1 MKKRTKA
8 ILGGAAAL
16 LAIVAVISYSRL
28 SDGIEVDVFEARKG
42 TIEEYVTSVSAGT
55 VKSRQESTLSAEVGG
70 RVSKVLAAEGSSVRK
85 GDPLALLSDPEL
97 ERQAEAAR
105 SDVLSA
111 REGLREAE
119 AKRDEA
125 ERRYRAETARAANN
139 LRKAREDQRRASQL
153 FRGGFLS
160 KSDMET
166 ADTQLANAEEEAR
179 LAAAGEDAIRA
190 IGREIGSLKARVDS
204 AKTKAASLSDRL
216 EKLRITAPYAGIVI
230 RKTVEVGETKTP
242 GAPLFVLAD
251 PSDIFI
257 EAPIDESESAKI
269 KVGQKARLFP
279 DAYLGETFAGT
290 VSEIKPVVEVSKEVS
305 RANTIRVL
313 PESPAK
319 PLRLGMS
326 VDVEV
331 RTGGKDNVVLAPSAA
346 VMEREGQKFVF
357 VVVNGKA
364 VRRDVTT
371 GISNWDRT
379 EILGGISPGEAII
392 TSLEIKNL
400 APGSRVGIR
409 SRK

>member
-1 MKKRTKA
+1 MKRKFLA
-8 ILGGAAAL
+8 GGAVAL
-16 LAIVAVISYSRL
+16 LAIGAAFAYSRF
-28 SDGIEVDVFEARKG
+28 SGGIEVDVFEARKG

-70 RVSKVLAAEGSSVRK
+70 RTVKVFTAEGTSVGK

-97 ERQAEAAR
+97 ERQTEAAR

-119 AKRDEA
+119 ARRDEA

-139 LRKAREDQRRASQL
+139 LRKAKEDHQRASQL

-160 KSDMET
+160 KSEMET
-166 ADTQLANAEEEAR
+166 ADIRLANAEEDVR
-179 LAAAGEDAIRA
+179 LAAAGEDMLRA
-190 IGREIGSLKARVDS
+190 IGREIESLKARVDS
-204 AKTKAASLSDRL
+204 AKAKAASLADRL
-216 EKLRITAPYAGIVI
+216 EKLRIAAPYAGIVI

-251 PSDIFI
+251 PDDIYI
-257 EAPIDESESAKI
+257 ETPIDESETAKI
-269 KVGQKARLFP
+269 KVGQKAKLFP

-313 PESPAK
+313 PESPPK

-357 VVVNGKA
+357 VVVKGKA
-364 VRRDVTT
+364 VRKDVTT
-371 GISNWDRT
+371 GISNWERT
-379 EILGGISPGEAII
+379 EILGGISPGDAII

-400 APGSRVGIR
+400 GPGSRVGIR

>member
-8 ILGGAAAL
+8 ILVGSVAL
-16 LAIVAVISYSRL
+16 LPIVIAFAWSRF
-28 SDGIEVDVFEARKG
+28 SGGIEVDVFDARKG

-70 RVSKVLAAEGSSVRK
+70 RAVKVLAAEGTSVRK
-85 GDPLALLSDPEL
+85 GDLLALLTDPEL
-97 ERQAEAAR
+97 ERQAEASR

-119 AKRDEA
+119 ARRDEA
-125 ERRYRAETARAANN
+125 ERKTRAETARAANH
-139 LRKAREDQRRASQL
+139 LRKAKEDHQRASRL
-153 FRGGFLS
+153 FDGGFLS

-166 ADTQLANAEEEAR
+166 ADLQLGNAEEEAR

-190 IGREIGSLKARVDS
+190 IGREIESMKARVDS
-204 AKTKAASLSDRL
+204 AKAKAASLSDRL

-242 GAPLFVLAD
+242 GAPLFVLSD
-251 PSDIFI
+251 PSDIYI

-290 VSEIKPVVEVSKEVS
+290 VTEIKPVVEVSKEVS

-313 PESPAK
+313 ADSPAK

-346 VMEREGQKFVF
+346 VMEREGQKFLF
-357 VVVNGKA
+357 VAVKGKA
-364 VRRDVTT
+364 VRREVTT

>member
-16 LAIVAVISYSRL
+16 LAIVAAFSYYRL

-111 REGLREAE
+111 REGLWEAE

-125 ERRYRAETARAANN
+125 ERRYRAETGRAANN
-139 LRKAREDQRRASQL
+139 LRKAGEDQRRASQL

-166 ADTQLANAEEEAR
+166 ADMQLANAEEEAR
-179 LAAAGEDAIRA
+179 LAAAGEDAVRA
-190 IGREIGSLKARVDS
+190 IGREIGSLKARLDS

-251 PSDIFI
+251 PSDIYI

>member
-16 LAIVAVISYSRL
+16 LAVVAAIAYSRF
-28 SDGIEVDVFEARKG
+28 SGGIEVDVFDAKKG

-70 RVSKVLAAEGSSVRK
+70 RAVKVLAAEGTSVRK

-105 SDVLSA
+105 SDVLST
-111 REGLREAE
+111 REALREAE
-119 AKRDEA
+119 ARRDEA
-125 ERRYRAETARAANN
+125 ERKYRAETARAANN
-139 LRKAREDQRRASQL
+139 LHKAKEDHQRASRL

-166 ADTQLANAEEEAR
+166 ADMQLANAEEEAR

-190 IGREIGSLKARVDS
+190 IGREIESQKARVDS
-204 AKTKAASLSDRL
+204 AKAKAASLSDRL
-216 EKLRITAPYAGIVI
+216 EKLRITAPYTGIVI
-230 RKTVEVGETKTP
+230 RKAVEVGETKTP

-251 PSDIFI
+251 PSDIYI

-313 PESPAK
+313 PESPPK

-371 GISNWDRT
+371 GISNWERT

>member
-1 MKKRTKA
+1 MKRKFLA
-8 ILGGAAAL
+8 GGAVAL
-16 LAIVAVISYSRL
+16 LAIGAAFAYSRF
-28 SDGIEVDVFEARKG
+28 SGGIEVDVFEARKG

-70 RVSKVLAAEGSSVRK
+70 RTVKVFAAEGTSVRK

-97 ERQAEAAR
+97 ERQTEAAR

-119 AKRDEA
+119 ARRDEA

-139 LRKAREDQRRASQL
+139 LRKAKEDHQRASQL

-160 KSDMET
+160 KSEMET
-166 ADTQLANAEEEAR
+166 ADMRLANAEEDVR
-179 LAAAGEDAIRA
+179 LAAAGEDMLRA
-190 IGREIGSLKARVDS
+190 IGREIESLKARVDS
-204 AKTKAASLSDRL
+204 AKAKAASLADRL
-216 EKLRITAPYAGIVI
+216 EKLRIAAPYAGIVI

-251 PSDIFI
+251 PDDIYI
-257 EAPIDESESAKI
+257 ETPIDESETAKI
-269 KVGQKARLFP
+269 KVGQKAKLFP

-313 PESPAK
+313 PESSPK

-364 VRRDVTT
+364 VRKDVTT
-371 GISNWDRT
+371 GISNWERT
-379 EILGGISPGEAII
+379 EILGGISPGDAII

>member
-8 ILGGAAAL
+8 IVGGVVAI
-16 LAIVAVISYSRL
+16 LAIVAVFAYSRW
-28 SDGIEVDVFEARKG
+28 SGVIEVDVIEAGKG
-42 TIEEYVTSVSAGT
+42 RIEEYVTSVSAGT

-70 RVSKVLAAEGSSVRK
+70 RVSKVLAAEGSTVRK
-85 GDPLALLSDPEL
+85 GEPLALLSDPEL
-97 ERQAEAAR
+97 ERQAESAG

-119 AKRDEA
+119 ARRDQA

-139 LRKAREDQRRASQL
+139 LRKAMEDHQRASQL

-166 ADTQLANAEEEAR
+166 ADMQRANAEEDAR
-179 LAAAGEDAIRA
+179 LAAAGEDTVRA
-190 IGREIGSLKARVDS
+190 IGREIESLKARVDS
-204 AKTKAASLSDRL
+204 AKAKAASLSDRL
-216 EKLRITAPYAGIVI
+216 EKLRITAPYAGVVI

-251 PSDIFI
+251 PSDIYI

-269 KVGQKARLFP
+269 RVGQKARLFP
-279 DAYLGETFAGT
+279 DAYLGETFAGE
-290 VSEIKPVVEVSKEVS
+290 VSGIKPVVEVSKEVS

-313 PESPAK
+313 PESPPK

-326 VDVEV
+326 VDVEI

-346 VMEREGQKFVF
+346 VMEREGRKFAF
-357 VVVNGKA
+357 VVLNGKV

-371 GISNWDRT
+371 GISNWEWT
-379 EILGGISPGEAII
+379 EILGGISPGEAIV
-392 TSLEIKNL
+392 TSLEIKDL

>member
-16 LAIVAVISYSRL
+16 LAVVAAFAYSRF
-28 SDGIEVDVFEARKG
+28 SGGIEVDVFEARKG

-70 RVSKVLAAEGSSVRK
+70 RVVKVPAAEGTSVRK

-105 SDVLSA
+105 SDVLST
-111 REGLREAE
+111 REALRETE
-119 AKRDEA
+119 ARRDEA
-125 ERRYRAETARAANN
+125 ERKYRAETARAANN
-139 LRKAREDQRRASQL
+139 LHKAKEDHQRASRL

-166 ADTQLANAEEEAR
+166 ADMQLANAEEEAR

-190 IGREIGSLKARVDS
+190 IGREIESQKARVDS
-204 AKTKAASLSDRL
+204 AKAKAASLSDRL

-242 GAPLFVLAD
+242 GGPLFVLAD
-251 PSDIFI
+251 PSDIYI

-313 PESPAK
+313 PESPPK

-346 VMEREGQKFVF
+346 VMEREVQKFVF

>member
-16 LAIVAVISYSRL
+16 LAIVAAISYSRL

-70 RVSKVLAAEGSSVRK
+70 RVSKVLAGEGSSVRK

-125 ERRYRAETARAANN
+125 ERKYRAETARAANN

-166 ADTQLANAEEEAR
+166 ADTHLANAEEEAR

-204 AKTKAASLSDRL
+204 AKTKADSLSDRL

-251 PSDIFI
+251 PSDIYI

-313 PESPAK
+313 PDSPAK

-400 APGSRVGIR
+400 APGSRVGIS

>member
-8 ILGGAAAL
+8 ILGGTAAL
-16 LAIVAVISYSRL
+16 LAVAAALAYSRW
-28 SDGIEVDVFEARKG
+28 SGSIEVDVIEARKG
-42 TIEEYVTSVSAGT
+42 RIEEYVTSVSAGT

-70 RVSKVLAAEGSSVRK
+70 RASKILAAEGSSVRK

-97 ERQAEAAR
+97 ERQAESAG

-119 AKRDEA
+119 ARRDQA

-139 LRKAREDQRRASQL
+139 LRKAMEDHQRASQL

-166 ADTQLANAEEEAR
+166 ADTQRANAEEEAR
-179 LAAAGEDAIRA
+179 LAAAGEDTIRA
-190 IGREIGSLKARVDS
+190 IGREIDSLKARVDS
-204 AKTKAASLSDRL
+204 AKAKAASLTDRL

-251 PSDIFI
+251 PSDIYI

-269 KVGQKARLFP
+269 RVGQKARLFP
-279 DAYLGETFAGT
+279 DAYLGETFAGA

-313 PESPAK
+313 PESPPK

-346 VMEREGQKFVF
+346 VMEREGRKFAF
-357 VVVNGKA
+357 VVLNGKI

-371 GISNWDRT
+371 GISNWEWT
-379 EILGGISPGEAII
+379 EILGGISQGETIV
-392 TSLEIKNL
+392 TSLEIKDL

>member
-1 MKKRTKA
+1 MRKRTKW
-8 ILGGAAAL
+8 ILVGAVAL
-16 LAIVAVISYSRL
+16 LPVVVAFAWSRF
-28 SDGIEVDVFEARKG
+28 SGAIEVDVFEARKG

-70 RVSKVLAAEGSSVRK
+70 RAAKVLGAEGSSVRK

-97 ERQAEAAR
+97 ERQVEAAK

-119 AKRDEA
+119 ARRDEA
-125 ERRYRAETARAANN
+125 ERKYRAEAARGANN
-139 LRKAREDQRRASQL
+139 LRKAKEDHQRASRL
-153 FRGGFLS
+153 FERGFLS
-160 KSDMET
+160 KSDMEA
-166 ADTQLANAEEEAR
+166 ADLQLANAEEEAR

-190 IGREIGSLKARVDS
+190 IGREIESLKAQVDS
-204 AKTKAASLSDRL
+204 AKAKAASLADRL
-216 EKLRITAPYAGIVI
+216 GKLRITAPYAGIVI
-230 RKTVEVGETKTP
+230 RKSVEVGETKTP

-251 PSDIFI
+251 PSDIYI

-279 DAYLGETFAGT
+279 DAYLGETFAGS

-305 RANTIRVL
+305 RANTIRIL

-326 VDVEV
+326 IDVEV

-346 VMEREGQKFVF
+346 VMEREGRKFVF

-379 EILGGISPGEAII
+379 EILGGISPGEAVI

>member
-1 MKKRTKA
+1 MKRKLLA
-8 ILGGAAAL
+8 GGAAAL
-16 LAIVAVISYSRL
+16 LAIVAAFAYSRF
-28 SDGIEVDVFEARKG
+28 SGSIEVDVFEARKG

-70 RVSKVLAAEGSSVRK
+70 RAAKVLAAEGTSVRK

-97 ERQAEAAR
+97 ERQAEAAS

-119 AKRDEA
+119 ARRDEA
-125 ERRYRAETARAANN
+125 ERRNRAETARAANN
-139 LRKAREDQRRASQL
+139 LRKAKEDHQRSSQL

-166 ADTQLANAEEEAR
+166 ADMRLANAEEEAR

-190 IGREIGSLKARVDS
+190 IGREIESLKARVAS
-204 AKTKAASLSDRL
+204 AKAKAASLSDRL
-216 EKLRITAPYAGIVI
+216 GKLRITAPYAGIVI
-230 RKTVEVGETKTP
+230 RKTIEVGETKTP

-251 PSDIFI
+251 PSDIYI

-313 PESPAK
+313 PESPSK

-346 VMEREGQKFVF
+346 VMEREVQKFVF

>member
-1 MKKRTKA
+1 MKRK
-8 ILGGAAAL
+8 LLFGGAAAL
-16 LAIVAVISYSRL
+16 VAVAAAFAYSRY
-28 SDGIEVDVFEARKG
+28 SGGVEVDVFEARKG
-42 TIEEYVTSVSAGT
+42 KIEEYVTSVSAGT

-70 RVSKVLAAEGSSVRK
+70 RAAKVPAAEGTSVRK
-85 GDPLALLSDPEL
+85 GDTLALLADPEL
-97 ERQAEAAR
+97 ERQAEAAS

-119 AKRDEA
+119 ARRDEA
-125 ERRYRAETARAANN
+125 ERRYRAESARAANN
-139 LRKAREDQRRASQL
+139 LRKAEEDHGRSTQL
-153 FRGGFLS
+153 FRSGFLS
-160 KSDMET
+160 KSDRET

-179 LAAAGEDAIRA
+179 MAAAGEDAIRA
-190 IGREIGSLKARVDS
+190 IGREIESLKARVDS
-204 AKTKAASLSDRL
+204 AKANAASLSDRL
-216 EKLRITAPYAGIVI
+216 GKLRITAPYDGIVI

-251 PSDIFI
+251 PSDLYV
-257 EAPIDESESAKI
+257 ETPIDESESAKI
-269 KVGQKARLFP
+269 RIGQKARLFP

-290 VSEIKPVVEVSKEVS
+290 VSEIKPVVEVSNEVS

-313 PESPAK
+313 PESPPK

-331 RTGGKDNVVLAPSAA
+331 RTGGKDNVVLAPSSA

-371 GISNWDRT
+371 GISNWERT
-379 EILGGISPGEAII
+379 EILSGISPGEAVI

>member
-1 MKKRTKA
+1 MKRKLLA
-8 ILGGAAAL
+8 GGAAAL
-16 LAIVAVISYSRL
+16 LAIVAAFAYSRF
-28 SDGIEVDVFEARKG
+28 SGSIEVDVFEARKG

-70 RVSKVLAAEGSSVRK
+70 RAAKVLAAEGTSVRK

-105 SDVLSA
+105 SDVLST
-111 REGLREAE
+111 REALREAE
-119 AKRDEA
+119 ARRDEA
-125 ERRYRAETARAANN
+125 ERKYRAETARAANN
-139 LRKAREDQRRASQL
+139 LRKAKEDHQRSSQL
-153 FRGGFLS
+153 FRSGFLS

-166 ADTQLANAEEEAR
+166 ADMRLANAEEEAR

-190 IGREIGSLKARVDS
+190 IGREIESLKARVAS
-204 AKTKAASLSDRL
+204 AKAKAASLSDRL
-216 EKLRITAPYAGIVI
+216 GKLRITAPYAGIVI
-230 RKTVEVGETKTP
+230 RKTIEVGETKTP

-251 PSDIFI
+251 PSDIYI

-313 PESPAK
+313 PESPSK